1 LAPLLAR
8 YDPYEVDIVSR
19 LQGPSAAHW
28 LGTDYLGRDTYSRIV
43 WGARTA
49 YQVALGAVLLGAFL
63 GVPLGAGAA
72 FLGHGADARWS
83 LPPAPLLPFPA
94 GLGKS
99 SLAGA
104 GGGAFARL
112 LI

>member
-19 LQGPSAAHW
+19 LQTPSGAHW

-49 YQVALGAVLLGAFL
+49 FQVAIGAVLLGAFI
-63 GVPLGAGAA
+63 GVPVGAIAGFFGRWADIGISRLMDSLLAFPGRLLAIALVAA
-72 FLGHGADARWS
+72 L
-83 LPPAPLLPFPA
+83 
-94 GLGKS
+94 
-99 SLAGA
+99 
-104 GGGAFARL
+104 GGGF
-112 LI
+112 